1 MKKKGLL
8 LVCMVLVAL
17 GSAFAADVTIQ
28 DAQTVAVNFF
38 KTKLGNNAPRNLSAT
53 LQYTRTETDNTVDF
67 YAFNMSPAT
76 GFVIVSATDNDQ
88 PVIGYSTESLFM
100 SDFSKIG
107 LANMLNRWSEELHY
121 VKLNNVIATPKA
133 APLWA
138 AYRQGVNPSIEKAVI
153 VAPLCQTTWSQE
165 NDYGSG
171 PNLYN
176 NYCPGGTG
184 TNQAVT
190 GCVATAMAQIMKY
203 WNYPTTGTS
212 SSSYVDNTSYGYK
225 EDYGTLSFNYGTTTF
240 DWANMVV
247 PMLTPTSTTTQIDA
261 IGTLMSAAGVSV
273 QMDYSPTGSGAV
285 VLTAEANY
293 EHVTASAQQSYVK
306 YFGYQNVIEGI
317 GLSGSSTEASVNV
330 TSAQFADS
338 IIAELNASRLVQ
350 MEGDDATQGGHT
362 WVLDGYET
370 NPTMFHMNWGWSGYS
385 DGYFAVTNMDPSD
398 GGQTNLD
405 FTGDIAVLTHI
416 LPPAPPSTGITE
428 IASVVSSAVCPG
440 VATQLN
446 ATTHNGA
453 TYSWIPT
460 TGLSNATIANPVAA
474 PVTTTTYSV
483 TADSAGVTATSSV
496 TITVRSVPS
505 ALVSYSNPSCFG
517 SANGTVTVSAS
528 GGTSGYTYMWSDGQ
542 TAVTASN
549 LAQGTYTVT
558 VTDSKSCTATASKT
572 LTDPQALSVSTTPV
586 DATCGQANG
595 TITATVGGGTSGYT
609 YHWSNNETTATA
621 GNLSAG
627 TYDITITDAHSCTI
641 STSASITS
649 SGNLNLVTSAVNA
662 TCYGTSTGSASA
674 TVTGTT
680 GSVTY
685 QWSTGATTS
694 AIQNLDAA
702 TYTVTITDGSGCSA
716 TSSKAVSQ
724 PAAINPVVT
733 AQSAGC
739 GNSSNGS
746 VTASVTGG
754 AGNYTYLWSTGATG
768 SSITGLPAGNY
779 DLSVTDASHCSVS
792 VSAAVTSGSDLS
804 ASVTSDNATC
814 FNENNGSGQITMHT
828 GTAPYSYS
836 WSNGATAS
844 AVINLAAGSYSVT
857 VTDANHCTTSSA
869 ITVTQP
875 TQVQFA
881 TSSNSANENHE
892 NGSAGVTSV
901 TGGAAPYDYSW
912 STGATTQSINNLAG
926 GTYTVTV
933 TDANGCS
940 ETAADVVAVKTSTG
954 ISSVSNQISFSV
966 YPNPARTQVLVQV
979 DQPGNSTTF
988 ILRNILGQTLISQV
1002 ISSTQTQIDLSP
1014 LADGVYLVE
1023 VRQGEKMAV
1032 KQLVVTR

>member
-17 GSAFAADVTIQ
+17 GSAFATDVTIQ

-88 PVIGYSTESLFM
+88 PVIGYSTESLFPAN
-100 SDFSKIG
+100 FSNIG
-107 LANMLNRWSEELHY
+107 LSNLLTRWSGELHY
-121 VKLNNVIATPKA
+121 VKLNNIIATPKA

-138 AYRQGVNPSIEKAVI
+138 AYRLGQAPSSEKTTS
-153 VAPLCQTTWSQE
+153 VAPFCQTTWDQNTEYS
-165 NDYGSG
+165 SG

-203 WNYPTTGTS
+203 WSYPVKGRLSSQYSDETS
-212 SSSYVDNTSYGYK
+212 GGYS
-225 EDYGTLSFNYGTTTF
+225 ENYGTLSCNYADSTF
-240 DWANMVV
+240 LWATM
-247 PMLTPTSTTTQIDA
+247 PLTLTNQSTTAQIDA
-261 IGTLMSAAGVSV
+261 IGTIMKCAGVSV
-273 QMDYSPTGSGAV
+273 DMDYSPTGSGAE
-285 VLTAEANY
+285 VLQSQAGGATAPC
-293 EHVTASAQQSYVK
+293 AQYSYVH
-306 YFGYQNVIEGI
+306 YFGYQ
-317 GLSGSSTEASVNV
+317 
-330 TSAQFADS
+330 S
-338 IIAELNASRLVQ
+338 IIQGIVLTGTGESGGISTTAFTDSLEADLNIGRLVQ
-350 MEGDDATQGGHT
+350 VQGTDATQGGHT
-362 WVLDGYET
+362 WVCDGYET
-370 NPTMFHMNWGWSGYS
+370 SPSTMFHMNWGWRGFA
-385 DGYFAVTNMDPSD
+385 DGYFAI
-398 GGQTNLD
+398 TNLD
-405 FTGDIAVLTHI
+405 VTAEQIDFTENIGALIHI
-416 LPPAPPSTGITE
+416 LPPVTTTIAE
-428 IASVVSSAVCPG
+428 VASVVSNAVCPG
-440 VATQLN
+440 AATQLN

-453 TYSWIPT
+453 TYSWLPA
-460 TGLSNATIANPVAA
+460 TGLSNPSIANPVATPTA
-474 PVTTTTYSV
+474 TTIYTV
-483 TADSAGVTATSSV
+483 TADSAGIIGSGSI
-496 TITVRSVPS
+496 TITVRPQPS
-505 ALVSYSNPSCFG
+505 ALVSYANPGCYGSSNG
-517 SANGTVTVSAS
+517 NVTVSAS
-528 GGTSGYTYMWSDGQ
+528 GGTAGYTYLWSNGQ

-572 LTDPQALSVSTTPV
+572 LTGPQALSVSTTPV

-609 YHWSNNETTATA
+609 YYWSNNETTATA

-694 AIQNLDAA
+694 AIQNVGAA

-926 GTYTVTV
+926 GNYTVTV